1 MRHGFVVAL
10 MVTLVAVGLGVAS
23 AATVTPQLYALL
35 PSDYPGPLIRVCSTE
50 YGICLI
56 PFTIQP
62 GAPCECVTA
71 GGTWLPGVTVH

>member
-1 MRHGFVVAL
+1 MKHAYLTAL
-10 MVTLVAVGLGVAS
+10 MTVILTVTTAGVA
-23 AATVTPQLYALL
+23 TPPFYALL
-35 PSDYPGPLIRVCSTE
+35 PFDYPGPLIRVCRTG

-71 GGTWLPGVTVH
+71 GGTWVSGVSIH

>member
-1 MRHGFVVAL
+1 MSLGL
-10 MVTLVAVGLGVAS
+10 LVGLLTIALAAAS
-23 AATVTPQLYALL
+23 AGAVTPPFYALL
-35 PSDYPGPLIRVCSTE
+35 PSDYPGPLIRVCHTE

-71 GGTWLPGVTVH
+71 GGTWVPGVTVQ